1 MKDPTKINVLVACEE
16 SQRVCM
22 AFRERGFNAYSCD
35 IQECSGGHPEWH
47 ILGDAVKALDA
58 GEITTMDG
66 KTHHIPKWDL
76 LIAHP
81 PCTYLSNAGAARL
94 YKVISGKHY
103 VDLER
108 LEKGFDGK
116 EFFMKFY
123 QASIPHIAVE
133 NPIPSGIYRVPR
145 YTQIIQ
151 PYEHGEPY
159 SKKTCLWLKGLPDIS
174 PTQIVEPIC
183 SWVSGGSKKSD
194 GTKRENCGTKC
205 RDSLTRSKTFPG
217 IAKAFA
223 EQWGDYILKEDEN
236 E

>member
-22 AFRERGFNAYSCD
+22 AFRERGFNAFSCD
-35 IQECSGGHPEWH
+35 IQECSGGHPEYH

-66 KTHHIPKWDL
+66 QTHSIPKWDL

-108 LEKGFDGK
+108 LGKGFDGK
-116 EFFMKFY
+116 EFFMRFY
-123 QASIPHIAVE
+123 QANIPHIAIE
-133 NPIPSGIYRVPR
+133 NPIPSGIYRMPR

-151 PYEHGEPY
+151 PYEHGSPY
-159 SKKTCLWLKGLPDIS
+159 SKKTCLWLKDLPDIV
-174 PTQIVEPIC
+174 PTRKVEPIC

-194 GTKRENCGTKC
+194 GTKRKNCGTRY

-217 IAKAFA
+217 IAKAMA
-223 EQWGDYILKEDEN
+223 EQWGDYILQGDE
-236 E
+236 